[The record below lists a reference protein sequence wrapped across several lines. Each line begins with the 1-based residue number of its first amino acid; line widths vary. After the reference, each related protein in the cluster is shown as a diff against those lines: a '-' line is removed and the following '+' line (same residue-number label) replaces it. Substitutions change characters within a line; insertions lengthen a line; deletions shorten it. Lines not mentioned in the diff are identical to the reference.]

1 MQPQD
6 TMIYP
11 RAVKEALFYT
21 DKPNELDH
29 FKLFDEP
36 LPYGFES
43 KANEDASDQCPYCEG
58 EGCED
63 CLQTGLVDGELRDV
77 RYPEL
82 KEEGGNPNHDP
93 SNGQFTSEGFDQ
105 GLYGYVDAKCK
116 TCGIEFDSIPDMDD
130 HYAMNSDH
138 ISNLNDLDSDIPNSD

>member
-1 MQPQD
+1 MN
-6 TMIYP
+6 
-11 RAVKEALFYT
+11 V
-21 DKPNELDH
+21 
-29 FKLFDEP
+29 
-36 LPYGFES
+36 ES

-63 CLQTGLVDGELRDV
+63 CLQTGLVDGKLRDV